1 MIWIFQE
8 IYVLL
13 LSKLSQ
19 DKICMPQNIN
29 FITVTMF
36 YRIIIMKLKTLV
48 FPYFLSLDS
57 IGKENL
63 SYKTTW

>member
-19 DKICMPQNIN
+19 DKIYMPQNIN

-57 IGKENL
+57 
-63 SYKTTW
+63 